1 YKIYRRLRYLRYVK
15 RKRKQVLKELK
26 KQASREAREVKLK
39 EKERLRIEKSE
50 DKKKKRLE
58 RKQRSEEYRK
68 IRTEQAQFIK
78 ENKNKY
84 IALEEEK
91 SRIDKKKRK
100 ERKKRIR
107 RLIRFLFRKKI
118 RNFKTAI
125 LSVNRRN
132 IHKAYLDFKKSK
144 TLRGEF
150 TSITI
155 NATALFVLSYLFIFF
170 FSMLASAIASTI
182 FDFSSIIYY
191 YNVYFFIRSDEWYAD
206 AVKVIFSSGPVAALF
221 LGTLLLIIF
230 SYIRED
236 KGIFKMF
243 YFWGFLHGYSF
254 FFGGL
259 LTGTLFS
266 RGFGHVI
273 IWSYIM
279 DTGKLVYSF
288 ISVAVLITIG
298 LLSTKSFLISANSYY
313 TNINKKNRTPFIF
326 AQVVMPFILGTII
339 LTLIRLP
346 KIDEY
351 FIFVTLTLLLVIIP
365 ILANYRFYPVLYFE
379 EEKITIKTNLKLF
392 ISTIIIIVL
401 FRIILAIGIPIG

>member
-1 YKIYRRLRYLRYVK
+1 MNKKQVPGKKKYNIFYKIYRRLRYLKYIK
-15 RKRKQVLKELK
+15 RKRKQVLKEFE

-39 EKERLRIEKSE
+39 EKKRLRIEKSE

-84 IALEEEK
+84 IA
-91 SRIDKKKRK
+91 
-100 ERKKRIR
+100 
-107 RLIRFLFRKKI
+107 
-118 RNFKTAI
+118 TAI

-150 TSITI
+150 TSIMI

-206 AVKVIFSSGPVAALF
+206 AVKVIFSSGPVVALF

>member
-1 YKIYRRLRYLRYVK
+1 MNKKQVPGKKKYNIFYKIYRRLRYLKYIK
-15 RKRKQVLKELK
+15 RKRKQVFKKFE

-78 ENKNKY
+78 ENKNKF
-84 IALEEEK
+84 IV
-91 SRIDKKKRK
+91 
-100 ERKKRIR
+100 
-107 RLIRFLFRKKI
+107 
-118 RNFKTAI
+118 TAI
-125 LSVNRRN
+125 LSVNRKN

-155 NATALFVLSYLFIFF
+155 NATALFILSYLFIFF

-313 TNINKKNRTPFIF
+313 TNINKKNSTSFIF

-365 ILANYRFYPVLYFE
+365 ILANYRLYPVLYFE

>member
-1 YKIYRRLRYLRYVK
+1 MNKKQVPGKKKYNIFYKIYRRLRYLKYIK
-15 RKRKQVLKELK
+15 RKRKQVLREFK
-26 KQASREAREVKLK
+26 KQESGEAREVKLK

-84 IALEEEK
+84 KYIV
-91 SRIDKKKRK
+91 
-100 ERKKRIR
+100 
-107 RLIRFLFRKKI
+107 
-118 RNFKTAI
+118 TAI
-125 LSVNRRN
+125 LSVNRKN

-206 AVKVIFSSGPVAALF
+206 AVKVIFSSGPVVALF

-313 TNINKKNRTPFIF
+313 TNINKKNSTPFIF

>member
-1 YKIYRRLRYLRYVK
+1 MNKKQVPGKKKYNIFYKIYRRLRYLKYIK
-15 RKRKQVLKELK
+15 RKRKQVFKKFE

-78 ENKNKY
+78 ENKNKF
-84 IALEEEK
+84 IV
-91 SRIDKKKRK
+91 
-100 ERKKRIR
+100 
-107 RLIRFLFRKKI
+107 
-118 RNFKTAI
+118 TAI
-125 LSVNRRN
+125 LSVNRKN

-155 NATALFVLSYLFIFF
+155 NATALFILSYLFIFF

-236 KGIFKMF
+236 KSIFKMF

-313 TNINKKNRTPFIF
+313 TNINKKNSTSFIF

-365 ILANYRFYPVLYFE
+365 ILANYRLYPVLYFE